1 MTMAT
6 CRLGRGNGETRRT
19 LLTLVAIG
27 LAHLGLAGP
36 AAAPAQA
43 QDKTIV
49 LGVLGAFAGPFAA
62 DAVEGYNGAVLAA
75 EEINEAGG
83 VDGYTFEVKKFDT
96 KDMTPDN
103 VLSAVER
110 LKATENLGAIVTPF
124 GSLSGFEM
132 DYIAEIGVPYMVAA
146 NSNQYRSI
154 ISKDPGKYMNVWSLA
169 PSYDAYQT
177 ELPIVI
183 EEMIKAGTFK
193 PKEKTLAIIGS
204 DNPYSMPIF
213 EGLKKSM
220 GDNGWTITF
229 EDVVPPVEIND
240 WRVMLAKIRANP
252 PAVIVNTEASS
263 SNAAAFM
270 NQFMEDPT
278 DSLLFIQYAP
288 SVPEF
293 VDLTKNNST
302 GVLYNMLGGPI
313 SASVNPRTAEIGKK
327 YTEKY
332 GYDSSIYGYI
342 CYEMVYLYADVL
354 KTVGEPMDYA
364 AMSAEL
370 AKTDKE
376 MVHGRVKF
384 DPATHLSLQ
393 GGDYLP
399 IQFYQIWD
407 GNRITIYPDKYSTG
421 NAKLPPWMGQ

>member
-1 MTMAT
+1 MSSDCFGRASWVRRRVLKALGVACVSALAMAGVASHG
-6 CRLGRGNGETRRT
+6 LLAQEKSVT
-19 LLTLVAIG
+19 LA
-27 LAHLGLAGP
+27 
-36 AAAPAQA
+36 
-43 QDKTIV
+43 
-49 LGVLGAFAGPFAA
+49 VLGAFAGPFAA
-62 DAVEGYNGAVLAA
+62 DAVEGYNGALLAA
-75 EEINEAGG
+75 EEINAAGG
-83 VDGYTFEVKKFDT
+83 VAGYKFAVEKFDT

-110 LKATENLGAIVTPF
+110 LKAAKDVGAIVTPF

-132 DYIAEIGVPYMVAA
+132 DHVAQIGVPYMVAA

-154 ISKDPGKYMNVWSLA
+154 IQKDPAKYKNVWSLA

-177 ELPIVI
+177 ELPIVL
-183 EEMIKAGTFK
+183 EEMIASGAFK

-213 EGLKKSM
+213 QGLKKSM
-220 GDNGWTITF
+220 GEKGWKITF

-240 WRVMLAKIRANP
+240 WRVILSKIRANP
-252 PAVIVNTEASS
+252 PDVIVNTEASS

-278 DSLLFIQYAP
+278 SSLLFIQYAP

-293 VDLTKNNST
+293 VELTKDNST

-313 SASVNPRTAEIGKK
+313 SAKISERTTEIGKK
-327 YTEKY
+327 YTEKF

-354 KTVGEPMDYA
+354 KKVGDPTNYA
-364 AMSAEL
+364 AISADL
-370 AKTDKE
+370 AQTDKV

-384 DPATHLSLQ
+384 DPATHLSIQ
-393 GGDYLP
+393 GNDYLP
-399 IQFYQIWD
+399 IQFYQIWEGD
-407 GNRITIYPDKYSTG
+407 RVTIYPKQYATG
-421 NAKLPPWMGQ
+421 DTKLPPWMKQ

>member
-1 MTMAT
+1 MPMQDDRIRGMRSRR
-6 CRLGRGNGETRRT
+6 RL
-19 LLTLVAIG
+19 LALAAAG
-27 LAHLGLAGP
+27 LALAGLTATP
-36 AAAPAQA
+36 ASAD
-43 QDKTIV
+43 DKSVV
-49 LGVLGAFAGPFAA
+49 LAVLGAFAGPFAA
-62 DAVEGYNGAVLAA
+62 DAVEGYNGALLAA
-75 EEINEAGG
+75 QEINAAGG
-83 VDGYTFEVKKFDT
+83 VAGYTFEVEKFDT

-110 LKATENLGAIVTPF
+110 LKAADNLGAIVTPF

-132 DYIAEIGVPYMVAA
+132 DYVAEIGVPYMVAA

-154 ISKDPGKYMNVWSLA
+154 ISQDPEKYGNVWSLA

-177 ELPIVI
+177 ELPVVL
-183 EEMIKAGTFK
+183 EEMIEKGTFK

-220 GDNGWTITF
+220 EEHGWTITF

-240 WRVMLAKIRANP
+240 WRVILSKIRDNP

-263 SNAAAFM
+263 SNAASFM

-293 VDLTKNNST
+293 VELTRENST

-313 SASVNPRTAEIGKK
+313 SERVSERTAEIGKK
-327 YTEKY
+327 YVDEY

-354 KTVGEPMDYA
+354 KKVGDPKDYA
-364 AMSAEL
+364 AISKEL
-370 AKTDKE
+370 AQTDKV

-384 DPATHLSLQ
+384 DPKTHLSLQ

-399 IQFYQIWD
+399 IQFYQIWEGD
-407 GNRITIYPDKYSTG
+407 RVTIYPEKYATG
-421 NAKLPPWMGQ
+421 TAKLPPWMGE

>member
-1 MTMAT
+1 MSTDNQ
-6 CRLGRGNGETRRT
+6 GHGFGGTRRS
-19 LLTLVAIG
+19 LLTT
-27 LAHLGLAGP
+27 LALGLAIAGSAGL
-36 AAAPAQA
+36 AAAPANA
-43 QDKTIV
+43 DETIT

-62 DAVEGYNGAVLAA
+62 DAVEGYNGAMLAA
-75 EEINEAGG
+75 EEINAAGG
-83 VDGYTFEVKKFDT
+83 VDGFMFDVEKFDT

-110 LKATENLGAIVTPF
+110 LKATDNMGAIVTPF

-132 DYIAEIGVPYMVAA
+132 DYVAEIGVPYMVAA

-154 ISKDPGKYMNVWSLA
+154 ISKDPAKYSNVWSLA

-177 ELPIVI
+177 ELPVVI
-183 EEMIKAGTFK
+183 EEMIKSGSFA

-220 GDNGWTITF
+220 AEHGWTITF

-240 WRVMLAKIRANP
+240 WRVMLSKIRANP

-293 VDLTKNNST
+293 VELTKDNST

-313 SASVNPRTAEIGKK
+313 SASVSPRTEEIGKK
-327 YTEKY
+327 YADKY

-354 KTVGEPMDYA
+354 KKVGDPKDYA
-364 AMSAEL
+364 AISAEL

-399 IQFYQIWD
+399 IQFYQIWEGD
-407 GNRITIYPDKYSTG
+407 RVTIYPKKYATG
-421 NAKLPPWMGQ
+421 DSRQPPWVSE

>member
-1 MTMAT
+1 MSSDSFGRASWV
-6 CRLGRGNGETRRT
+6 RRRVLKALGAVCVSALAVAGVASQGVFAQEKSVT
-19 LLTLVAIG
+19 LA
-27 LAHLGLAGP
+27 
-36 AAAPAQA
+36 
-43 QDKTIV
+43 
-49 LGVLGAFAGPFAA
+49 VLGAFAGPFAA
-62 DAVEGYNGAVLAA
+62 DAVEGYNGALLAA
-75 EEINEAGG
+75 EEINAAGG
-83 VDGYTFEVKKFDT
+83 VAGYKFAVEKFDT

-110 LKATENLGAIVTPF
+110 LKAAKDVGAIVTPF

-132 DYIAEIGVPYMVAA
+132 DHVAQIGVPYMVAA

-154 ISKDPGKYMNVWSLA
+154 IQKDPAKYKNVWSLA

-177 ELPIVI
+177 ELPIVL
-183 EEMIKAGTFK
+183 EEMIASGAFK

-213 EGLKKSM
+213 QGLKKSM
-220 GDNGWTITF
+220 GEKGWKITF

-240 WRVMLAKIRANP
+240 WRVILSKIRANP

-263 SNAAAFM
+263 SNAASFM

-293 VDLTKNNST
+293 VELTKDNST

-313 SASVNPRTAEIGKK
+313 SAKVSERTTEIGKK
-327 YTEKY
+327 YTEKF

-342 CYEMVYLYADVL
+342 VYEMVYLYADML
-354 KTVGEPMDYA
+354 KKVGDPMNYDA
-364 AMSAEL
+364 ISAEL
-370 AKTDKE
+370 AQTDKV

-384 DPATHLSLQ
+384 DPATHLSIQ
-393 GGDYLP
+393 GNDYLP
-399 IQFYQIWD
+399 IQFYQIWEGD
-407 GNRITIYPDKYSTG
+407 RVTIYPKQYATG
-421 NAKLPPWMGQ
+421 GAKLPPWMKQ

>member
-1 MTMAT
+1 MPVQDERT
-6 CRLGRGNGETRRT
+6 RGKQSRRT
-19 LLTLVAIG
+19 LLALAAVG
-27 LAHLGLAGP
+27 LASAGL
-36 AAAPAQA
+36 AAAPAGA
-43 QDKTIV
+43 ADKTV
-49 LGVLGAFAGPFAA
+49 VMAVLGAFAGPFAA
-62 DAVEGYNGAVLAA
+62 DAVEGYNGALLAA
-75 EEINEAGG
+75 EEINKNGG
-83 VDGYTFEVKKFDT
+83 VDGFTFEVEKFDT

-132 DYIAEIGVPYMVAA
+132 DYVAEIGVPYMVAA

-154 ISKDPGKYMNVWSLA
+154 ISQDPEKYSNVWSLA

-177 ELPIVI
+177 ELPVVI
-183 EEMIKAGTFK
+183 EEMIKKGTFA

-220 GDNGWTITF
+220 GEYGWTITF

-240 WRVMLAKIRANP
+240 WRVILSKIRENP

-263 SNAAAFM
+263 SNAASFM

-293 VDLTKNNST
+293 VELTRENST

-313 SASVNPRTAEIGKK
+313 SDRVSERTAEIGKK
-327 YTEKY
+327 YVDEY

-354 KTVGEPMDYA
+354 KKVGNPSDYA
-364 AMSAEL
+364 AISAEL

-384 DPATHLSLQ
+384 DPKTHLSLQ

-399 IQFYQIWD
+399 IQFYQIWEGD
-407 GNRITIYPDKYSTG
+407 RLTIYPEKYATG
-421 NAKLPPWMGQ
+421 AAQLPPWMAE